1 MNSALGF
8 FSGIHKSGRIS
19 SNLAHLEPTPLPFRC
34 LSNMLGVLLT
44 SGVEPE
50 GPRKG
55 LRVSIPLCPLLI
67 LPNQDT

>member
-1 MNSALGF
+1 MF
-8 FSGIHKSGRIS
+8 
-19 SNLAHLEPTPLPFRC
+19 
-34 LSNMLGVLLT
+34 GVLLT
-44 SGVEPE
+44 SGGEPE